1 MPQPGYQ
8 TTLIYGSVV
17 AGHIPQASTLTTNL
31 SGVELAINAA
41 DGRLFYKDT
50 SGNVRV
56 LADVNVQGAQG
67 VAAITGGSI
76 NGATIGAVTP
86 STGNFTTLIATSFAI
101 PSLVGMVKSNGN
113 AGFSVAVPGAD
124 YVSGPMV
131 GAPGG
136 VASLGIDGKVPLSQ
150 LPDSSGGL
158 VYLGTWNASTN
169 TPTLVSGVGT
179 KGFFYKV
186 SVAGSTLLD
195 GVSTWNIGD
204 QVVFS
209 GTIWERVA
217 ESTAPVQSVNGMTGA
232 VIITRTGLG
241 AAASGTNSDITSLN
255 GLTTAL
261 SVAQGGTGRT
271 ALTGIVRANGTA
283 QFSAAVAGVDFAS
296 PPTGT
301 ASQLLANNGIGG
313 FTNVTI
319 GAGLS
324 FSGGVLTSSGG
335 GGGGSGTVTS
345 VNVSGGSTGL
355 TFAGGP
361 ITTSGTITMS
371 GTLAVGNGGTGRTT
385 LTGLLKGAGTAAI
398 VSAVAGVDY
407 APPSNGSASQLI
419 ANNGTGG
426 FTNVTVGSG
435 LSYVGGVL
443 TASGGAGL
451 GTVTSVQAS
460 GGTTGLTFSGGPI
473 VDNGTLTI
481 GGRLN
486 VASGGTGAAT
496 LTGLV
501 RGNGTAAFSAAV
513 ANVDYALPPTGTASQ
528 LLANNGAGGF
538 ANITVG
544 SGLSLV
550 GGVLTSSG
558 GGGGGG
564 TVTSVNVSGGTTG
577 LTFSGGPITT
587 SGAVTMSGTLAVANG
602 GTGVATLTGLIKANG
617 TSAFT
622 SAVAGTDYATPPTAT
637 AAQLLGGNGA
647 GGFSNIAVGSGLSLS
662 GGTLTSTV
670 TATIPDLSLTDIK
683 IATNAMIQATKLGY
697 TAAGAGSLARLMSDR
712 LGDFLSVKDY
722 GAKGDGATNDS
733 VAIATCI
740 SAAQA
745 ANKSVF
751 FPDGSYLISSL
762 GVQSGRVFI
771 WGLGNATLKGTFFY
785 SQTTFPPS
793 AGTAAYQTPTDP
805 YFDAAGLN
813 FQSTTLDYGLK
824 LQTSAQSYYSSTFSV
839 ESCNF
844 FGQSGLWAQHMTGFK
859 VTNCEFN
866 NVARGLYLEGCADA
880 LISSCFWKNHAGIGT
895 TIVYASNHG
904 AGGATDRRGGS
915 NIRFSL
921 CSWAACVY
929 GIWAEATTNLVLS
942 DCTVRSCDVPLR
954 LKGSSGVKLVCSTF
968 IAANSAS
975 TLFSAVTGYVPPE
988 ASGSALL
995 GSPSGYIG
1003 GEFFIGVSATECEF
1017 RNAVSGSTSP
1027 LVYITGNFNATYP
1040 NSATDI
1046 RFTECDFIQDVGH
1059 ANQTL
1064 VQIINASSIRMLS
1077 NTFVSPNLSTTLTS
1091 AWRLDNC
1098 TNYTGFEN
1106 DFSRCTQSNVRV
1118 GSSYERT
1125 LTTTFVQASDPSAA
1139 ARPGDIWAQ
1148 P

>member
-1 MPQPGYQ
+1 MAQPGQQ
-8 TTLIYGSVV
+8 TQLIYGSLTPG
-17 AGHIPQASTLTTNL
+17 ATPLASRLTTNL

-41 DGRLFYKDT
+41 DGKLFYKDT

-86 STGNFTTLIATSFAI
+86 STGNFTTLTATSFAI
-101 PSLVGMVKSNGN
+101 PSLVGVVKSNGN
-113 AGFSVAVPGAD
+113 AGFSVAVPGVD

-241 AAASGTNSDITSLN
+241 AAASGANFDITSLN
-255 GLTTAL
+255 GLTTPL
-261 SVAQGGTGRT
+261 SVSQGGTGRAT
-271 ALTGIVRANGTA
+271 LTGLVKANGTA
-283 QFSAAVAGVDFAS
+283 QFSAAVAGVDFAA
-296 PPTGT
+296 PTTGT
-301 ASQLLANNGIGG
+301 TAQLLANNGAGG
-313 FTNVTI
+313 FVNVTL
-319 GAGLS
+319 GAGLT
-324 FSGGVLTSSGG
+324 FSGGVLTASGG

-345 VNVSGGSTGL
+345 INVSGGSTGL

-361 ITTSGTITMS
+361 VTTAGTITMS

-473 VDNGTLTI
+473 TDSGTLTI

-513 ANVDYALPPTGTASQ
+513 ANVDYAIPPTGTASQ

-538 ANITVG
+538 ANVVVG

-577 LTFSGGPITT
+577 LSFSGGPITT
-587 SGAVTMSGTLAVANG
+587 SGAITMTGTLGVANG
-602 GTGVATLTGLIKANG
+602 GTGVATLTGLVKANG

-622 SAVAGTDYATPPTAT
+622 SAVAGTDYAVPTTAT
-637 AAQLLGGNGA
+637 AAQLLAGNGA
-647 GGFSNIAVGSGLSLS
+647 GGFTNVAVGSGLSLS

-670 TATIPDLSLTDIK
+670 TANIPDLSLTDIK

-697 TAAGAGSLARLMSDR
+697 TAIGAGSLARLMSER
-712 LGDFLSVKDY
+712 LGDFLSVKDF
-722 GAKGDGATNDS
+722 GAKGDGTTNDS

-745 ANKSVF
+745 AGKSVF
-751 FPDGSYLISSL
+751 FPDGAYLISSL
-762 GVQSGRVFI
+762 GVQTGRIFL
-771 WGLGNATLKGTFFY
+771 WGLGNATLKGTFY
-785 SQTTFPPS
+785 YQQNTFPAS
-793 AGTAAYQTPTDP
+793 AGTATYQTSTSP

-824 LQTSAQSYYSSTFSV
+824 LQTTAQAYYMSTFSL

-844 FGQSGLWAQHMTGFK
+844 FGQNGMWAQHMVGFK
-859 VTNCEFN
+859 LTNCEFN
-866 NVARGLYLEGCADA
+866 NVGRGLYLEGCADA
-880 LISSCFWKNHAGIGT
+880 LVTSCFWKNHAGIAT
-895 TIVYASNHG
+895 TITYASNHG
-904 AGGATDRRGGS
+904 AGGAVDRRGGS
-915 NIRFSL
+915 NIRFVM
-921 CSWAACVY
+921 CSWVLSVY
-929 GIWAEATTNLVLS
+929 GMWAEATTNLVLES
-942 DCTVRSCDVPLR
+942 CTIRGCDVPLVLR
-954 LKGSSGVKLVCSTF
+954 GSSGVKLVASTF
-968 IAANSAS
+968 TTASTAS
-975 TLFSAVTGYVPPE
+975 TLFSGVAGYVAPVTNG
-988 ASGSALL
+988 AALNAA
-995 GSPSGYIG
+995 PSGYIG
-1003 GEFFIGVSATECEF
+1003 GEFHIGVSANMCEF
-1017 RNAVSGSTSP
+1017 HNQVAGTTFPV
-1027 LVYITGNFNATYP
+1027 VYITGNFNATYP
-1040 NSATDI
+1040 TSASGIKFVD
-1046 RFTECDFIQDVGH
+1046 CDFFQDVAH
-1059 ANQTL
+1059 SSTTML
-1064 VQIINASSIRMLS
+1064 WIINAASVRVLDNRFISVNQSS
-1077 NTFVSPNLSTTLTS
+1077 TLTS
-1091 AWRLDNC
+1091 AWRADNC
-1098 TNYTGFEN
+1098 TGVTGFEN
-1106 DFSRCTQSNVRV
+1106 DFSNCTQSSVSI
-1118 GSSYERT
+1118 GSPNERT
-1125 LTTTFVQASDPSAA
+1125 LTTTFVQAGDPSAV
-1139 ARPGDIWAQ
+1139 ARPGDIWVQ

>member
-1 MPQPGYQ
+1 MTPGAVPIANR
-8 TTLIYGSVV
+8 LI
-17 AGHIPQASTLTTNL
+17 TNA

-41 DGRLFYKDT
+41 DGRLFYKDV
-50 SGNVRV
+50 SGNVQ
-56 LADVNVQGAQG
+56 LIADKSLLGAQG
-67 VAAITGGSI
+67 SANIVGGSI
-76 NGATIGAVTP
+76 NGATIGATTP
-86 STGNFTTLIATSFAI
+86 STGNFTTVTTGTLSVPA
-101 PSLVGMVKSNGN
+101 LVGMVRSNGN
-113 AGFSVAVPGAD
+113 SGFSVATPGVD
-124 YVSGPMV
+124 YVSGVMV
-131 GAPGG
+131 GAPNG
-136 VASLGIDGKVPLSQ
+136 VASLDNAGKVPLSQ
-150 LPDSSGGL
+150 LPSGSGGL
-158 VYLGTWNASTN
+158 NYLGTWNAATN
-169 TPTLVSGVGT
+169 TPTLSSGVGT

-186 SVAGSTLLD
+186 SVAGSTNLD
-195 GVSTWNIGD
+195 GTSTWVVGD
-204 QVVFS
+204 QVIFS

-217 ESTAPVQSVNGMTGA
+217 ESSAPVQSVNGMTGA
-232 VIITRTGLG
+232 VVITRTGLS
-241 AAASGTNSDITSLN
+241 AAASGSNSDITSLN
-255 GLTTAL
+255 GMTTPL
-261 SVAQGGTGRT
+261 SVSQGGTGRT
-271 ALTGIVRANGTA
+271 TLSGLVKANGSSA
-283 QFSAAVAGVDFAS
+283 FSAAVAGTDFAA
-296 PPTGT
+296 PTNGN
-301 ASQLLANNGIGG
+301 ADQLLANNGVGG
-313 FTNVTI
+313 FSNVTI
-319 GAGLS
+319 GGGLVFAGGILS
-324 FSGGVLTSSGG
+324 ATGGGSGSGSVTSVNVTGGSTGLTFGGGPITTTGTIIMAGTLSVGNGGTGRTTLSGLLKGAGTAAIVSAVAGTDYAVPTNGTTTQLLANNGAGGFANVTVGSGLTYTGGVLAATGSGG
-335 GGGGSGTVTS
+335 GGVGTVTS

-355 TFAGGP
+355 TFSGGP
-361 ITTSGTITMS
+361 VTSSGTITMA
-371 GTLAVGNGGTGRTT
+371 GTLAV
-385 LTGLLKGAGTAAI
+385 
-398 VSAVAGVDY
+398 
-407 APPSNGSASQLI
+407 
-419 ANNGTGG
+419 AN
-426 FTNVTVGSG
+426 
-435 LSYVGGVL
+435 
-443 TASGGAGL
+443 
-451 GTVTSVQAS
+451 
-460 GGTTGLTFSGGPI
+460 
-473 VDNGTLTI
+473 
-481 GGRLN
+481 
-486 VASGGTGAAT
+486 GGTGAAT
-496 LTGLV
+496 INGLV
-501 RGNGTAAFSAAV
+501 RGNGTAAMSAAV
-513 ANVDYALPPTGTASQ
+513 PNVDYALPPNGTNTQLLANNGSGGFANIVVGSGLSLTGGVLTSSGGGGAGTVTSVQVSGGATGLTFSGGPVTTSGTITMTGMLAVANGGTGTTTLSGLLKGNGTSAVGTAVAGVDYAVPTTGTNSQ

-538 ANITVG
+538 A
-544 SGLSLV
+544 
-550 GGVLTSSG
+550 
-558 GGGGGG
+558 
-564 TVTSVNVSGGTTG
+564 
-577 LTFSGGPITT
+577 
-587 SGAVTMSGTLAVANG
+587 
-602 GTGVATLTGLIKANG
+602 
-617 TSAFT
+617 
-622 SAVAGTDYATPPTAT
+622 
-637 AAQLLGGNGA
+637 
-647 GGFSNIAVGSGLSLS
+647 NIAVGSGLSLS

-712 LGDFLSVKDY
+712 LGDFLSVKDF

-880 LISSCFWKNHAGIGT
+880 LISSCFWKNHAGVGT
-895 TIVYASNHG
+895 TIIYASNHG
-904 AGGATDRRGGS
+904 AGGATDRQGGS

-929 GIWAEATTNLVLS
+929 GVWAEATTNLVLS

-975 TLFSAVTGYVPPE
+975 TLFSAVTGYVLPE
-988 ASGSALL
+988 SSGSALL

-1040 NSATDI
+1040 NSATGI